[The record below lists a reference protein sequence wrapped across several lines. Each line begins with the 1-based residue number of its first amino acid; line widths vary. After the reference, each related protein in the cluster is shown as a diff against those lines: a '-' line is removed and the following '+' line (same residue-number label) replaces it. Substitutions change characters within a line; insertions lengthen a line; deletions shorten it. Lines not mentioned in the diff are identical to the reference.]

1 MILRYIIPFHIIF
14 LFLFNTYAFAGIIV
28 IAGEVHDTHGKAIDR
43 AVVTLKLLDKKITKV
58 TGTDG
63 SYLIKAELDRLDI
76 TSIELS
82 IDKPGY
88 VSGCKVTH
96 VDVSSLDKDKK
107 LLLNFD
113 FILEKK
119 INPAFWIS
127 GFILIAAYV
136 LIAFELLHRTLA
148 AFLGASLVLFI
159 TYTIGSFNPDYILLS
174 FDDAISAIDFNVILL
189 LLGMMIIVATM
200 RLTGIFQWIAYKA
213 YQMAKGD
220 ILRLAII
227 LMILTAVL
235 SAFLDN
241 VTTMLLLTPI
251 TIEIALVLRIN
262 PLSLLIPEVLASNIG
277 GTATLI
283 GDPPNIMIGSYAH
296 LSFNSFIINLLP
308 VVVICMIILIIVM
321 KMYYKQE
328 YTKAEIDN
336 IDELLMRLKEEYKI
350 TDTRLLWLSMGAL
363 GFVILLFVLHEIL
376 HMEPSIAAMI
386 GASGLVVIAG
396 IIDRRKVNIIH
407 LLEQVEWPTLIFFM
421 MLFIIVGAAE
431 ETGLIDLIATL
442 VKELSGGNLII
453 AIMLILWVSAIM
465 SAIIDNIPFTAT
477 MLPVVAYL
485 NQHIPGA
492 ADTGVLWWALA
503 LGACFGGNGT
513 LVGASANIV
522 TAGMAERS
530 GYPLTFISFLKIGAL
545 ITIITLIVASLYL
558 VVVYIR

>member
-1 MILRYIIPFHIIF
+1 
-14 LFLFNTYAFAGIIV
+14 
-28 IAGEVHDTHGKAIDR
+28 
-43 AVVTLKLLDKKITKV
+43 
-58 TGTDG
+58 
-63 SYLIKAELDRLDI
+63 
-76 TSIELS
+76 
-82 IDKPGY
+82 
-88 VSGCKVTH
+88 
-96 VDVSSLDKDKK
+96 
-107 LLLNFD
+107 
-113 FILEKK
+113 
-119 INPAFWIS
+119 
-127 GFILIAAYV
+127 
-136 LIAFELLHRTLA
+136 
-148 AFLGASLVLFI
+148 
-159 TYTIGSFNPDYILLS
+159 
-174 FDDAISAIDFNVILL
+174 
-189 LLGMMIIVATM
+189 
-200 RLTGIFQWIAYKA
+200 
-213 YQMAKGD
+213 
-220 ILRLAII
+220 
-227 LMILTAVL
+227 
-235 SAFLDN
+235 
-241 VTTMLLLTPI
+241 
-251 TIEIALVLRIN
+251 
-262 PLSLLIPEVLASNIG
+262 
-277 GTATLI
+277 
-283 GDPPNIMIGSYAH
+283 
-296 LSFNSFIINLLP
+296 
-308 VVVICMIILIIVM
+308 
-321 KMYYKQE
+321 
-328 YTKAEIDN
+328 
-336 IDELLMRLKEEYKI
+336 
-350 TDTRLLWLSMGAL
+350 MGAL

-396 IIDRRKVNIIH
+396 IIDRRKVNIIQ